1 MTGEKAIDEIS
12 EDKFSN
18 AFEKLKV
25 ADGKDEGK
33 VGDWLEFLPLS
44 AERETLEETK
54 TPSKT

>member
-54 TPSKT
+54 TTS